1 MSTTDPLLQPFQLK
15 HLSLRNRVLGTAHE
29 PAYSE
34 DAKPKERYVRY
45 HEEKARGGVAVS
57 MFGGSA
63 CVAPDSPA
71 AFGNLYVG
79 DDDIIP
85 WFQTLSERV
94 HAQGAGLMC
103 QITHLGRRTYWN
115 REDWLPTISP
125 SPIREPAHR
134 SFPKAMEHF
143 DIHRVVQ
150 AYAEAARRCQE
161 GGLDGVEIEA
171 YGHLLD
177 AFWSPA
183 TNRREDEYG
192 GSLENRMR
200 FGMQVLEAIRRAV
213 GEDYI
218 VGFRMVMDEDM
229 DGGLSAD
236 EGLAIA
242 RTLVGTGSVDFI
254 NVIRGHIDTDEGL
267 SHVIPGMG
275 TPAGPH
281 LDFVRRVREALDIPI
296 FHASRINDV
305 ATARHALREGCVD
318 MVGMT
323 RALMADPYFVA
334 KIQAGEEERIR
345 PCVGAGYCIDRIYEG
360 GDALCIHNAATGRES
375 FLPQRISPGSGPRRR
390 VVVVGAGPA
399 GLEAAR
405 VMAERGHQVTVL
417 EATDE
422 LGGQIQLAARVA
434 RRKEIIGIVDWLG
447 AELERL
453 AVELRFGCYAQVED
467 VLRLEPEVVIVA
479 TGGVPN
485 TSFLSAGEDLVATSW
500 DVLSGE
506 LRTQPGE
513 SVMMYDDNGQHP
525 GISCAE
531 FLANQG
537 LQLELVTP
545 DRMVGAE
552 IGGTNLPGYLKA
564 LYEKNV
570 RMTVNHRLRAVR
582 REGGKLVATLY
593 NEYPHLEVERQV
605 DRVVVEHGTLP
616 MDELY
621 FELVPHS
628 VNGGEVDL
636 SALIGGRAQT
646 LRSNSEGRFQLF
658 RIGDAVASRNIHA
671 AMYDALRLCV
681 HF

>member
-1 MSTTDPLLQPFQLK
+1 MSTSDPLLQPFQLK
-15 HLSLRNRVLGTAHE
+15 HLHLRNRVLGSSHE

-45 HEEKARGGVAVS
+45 HEEKARGGVAMS

-71 AFGNLYVG
+71 AFGNLYLG
-79 DDDIIP
+79 DDDILP
-85 WFQTLSERV
+85 WFRTLSGRV
-94 HAQGAGLMC
+94 HALGAGLMC

-115 REDWLPTISP
+115 REHWLPTISP
-125 SPIREPAHR
+125 SCVREPAHR
-134 SFPKAMEHF
+134 SFPKAMERF
-143 DIHRVVQ
+143 DIRRVVQ
-150 AYAEAARRCQE
+150 AYAAAARRCQE

-177 AFWSPA
+177 AFWSPL
-183 TNRREDEYG
+183 TNRRDDEYG
-192 GSLENRMR
+192 GALENRMR
-200 FGMQVLEAIRRAV
+200 FGLEVLEAIRREV

-218 VGFRMVMDEDM
+218 VGFRMVMDEDL
-229 DGGLSAD
+229 DGGITAS
-236 EGLAIA
+236 EGLSIA
-242 RTLVGTGSVDFI
+242 RTLVATGGVDFI

-281 LDFVRRVREALDIPI
+281 LDFVRRVRDAIDVPI

-334 KIQAGEEERIR
+334 KVAAGEEARIR

-360 GDALCIHNAATGRES
+360 GDALCIHNAATGREIS
-375 FLPQRISPGSGPRRR
+375 LPHRVPRSDGPLRRA
-390 VVVVGAGPA
+390 VVVGAGPA

-405 VMAERGHQVTVL
+405 VLAERGHQVTVQ

-422 LGGQIQLAARVA
+422 LGGQIQLAARVP
-434 RRKEIIGIVDWLG
+434 RRKEIIGIVDWLA

-453 AVELRFGCYAQVED
+453 GVEIRFGCYAQAED
-467 VLRLEPEVVIVA
+467 VLALEPEVVIVA
-479 TGGVPN
+479 TGGIPN
-485 TSFLSAGEDLVATSW
+485 TSLLTAGEDLVASTW

-506 LRTQPGE
+506 RRTQPGQM
-513 SVMMYDDNGQHP
+513 VMLYDDNGQHP

-531 FLANQG
+531 FLAGQG

-552 IGGTNLPGYLKA
+552 IGGTNLPSYLKV
-564 LYEKNV
+564 LYEKDV
-570 RMTVNHRLRAVR
+570 RMTVNHRLRSVR
-582 REGGKLVATLY
+582 REGGKLIATLY
-593 NEYPHLEVERQV
+593 NEYLHASIERSV
-605 DRVVVEHGTLP
+605 DQVVVEHGTLP
-616 MDELY
+616 LDELY
-621 FELVPHS
+621 FELAPHS

-636 SALIGGRAQT
+636 DALIAGRPQT
-646 LRSNSEGRFQLF
+646 LRSNPEGRFQLF

-671 AMYDALRLCV
+671 SIYDALRLCTQV
-681 HF
+681 